1 MKNTYSEMK
10 DSGVAWIGDIPQT
23 WKKGRIK
30 YNYFLKGRIGWQGLK
45 ADEFIEDG
53 PYYLVTGTDFENG
66 RIAWDRC
73 YHISEQRF
81 IEAPEIHI
89 RKGDL
94 LITKDGTVGKVAL
107 IDSLPHKASLNSHL
121 LIVRPTSKLYDNGFL
136 FWIFQ
141 SSIFEKYCGLSQNGS
156 IMASLSQEKM
166 SNFSFPLPSLPE
178 QTAIAAYLDEK
189 CGTIDEIIAEAKA
202 SIEEYKAW
210 KSSVIFEAVTKGLDP
225 HAEMKDSGVD
235 IIGLMP
241 KHWNL
246 CRQRFL
252 CKTTTGDHD
261 TQDAEPEGAFPFYVR
276 SPIIERSNTYTFDG
290 EGVLMAGDG
299 AGAGRVFH
307 YATGKYAIHQRVY
320 CFYDFKGILP
330 RFYHY
335 FMENLFCAEMDKG
348 SAKSTV
354 PSVRL
359 PMLKDFNI
367 CLPSLTEQANIIT
380 ALDEKCAV
388 IDGII
393 AEKEAL
399 IADME
404 AYKKSLIFET
414 VTGKR
419 KVC

>member
-380 ALDEKCAV
+380 ALDEKCAA

>member
-1 MKNTYSEMK
+1 MKNTYREMK
-10 DSGVAWIGDIPQT
+10 DCGVAWIGDIPQT

-121 LIVRPTSKLYDNGFL
+121 LIVRPTSKLYDNVFL

-166 SNFSFPLPSLPE
+166 SNFSFPLPSLHE

-189 CGTIDEIIAEAKA
+189 CAAIDEIIAEAKA

-225 HAEMKDSGVD
+225 HAEMKDSDVEW
-235 IIGLMP
+235 IGKVP
-241 KHWNL
+241 KHWDVL
-246 CRQRFL
+246 KF
-252 CKTTTGDHD
+252 KYIIKIKSGD
-261 TQDAEPEGAFPFYVR
+261 
-276 SPIIERSNTYTFDG
+276 
-290 EGVLMAGDG
+290 
-299 AGAGRVFH
+299 
-307 YATGKYAIHQRVY
+307 AIRNE
-320 CFYDFKGILP
+320 L
-330 RFYHY
+330 
-335 FMENLFCAEMDKG
+335 LTDKG
-348 SAKSTV
+348 SYPVYGGGELIGYTDNYNVCQNTILVGRVGARCGCVTKVVDKAWATDNALVVSTT
-354 PSVRL
+354 SNHDYL
-359 PMLKDFNI
+359 HYL
-367 CLPSLTEQANIIT
+367 LLAANLNNLNTSNAQPLIT
-380 ALDEKCAV
+380 ATKINNHFIAYTSDPKEQDDIVAVLDAKCAT